1 MTCEYTERNKTME
14 NQMEKEIYDSMKD
27 CNISPADFITLMFER
42 TDEDGVLY
50 IPGWHYDRPGWESG
64 TPGSTD
70 ENDSYR
76 CQVDWN
82 LEKYEK
88 LLKQF
93 DELYNAIKQI
103 APYWDLLEETL
114 NPEEVLKDKKL
125 FEVWQNYIDRFGI
138 TGFDIERLWDIDE
151 RWNTEECVKSVA
163 NNILNGK
170 VLEDFEKSI
179 LQEDVDTKVTA
190 QEKQY
195 YNQYLEYLYK
205 VAEERVGKGLC
216 AYDLVYRSRR
226 LCRLF
231 NIGAPEIIIH
241 HEGKTLAA
249 AMLLHKYGISREV
262 VDNRIRMRLEMM
274 EMMDEEQLDEM
285 YRPRKMNGRKS
296 LAPLFVYEIISRKS
310 SSKKHLR
317 QQEILR
323 ELEKYPYEITVE
335 RKAIGR
341 IVQNLVDSQ
350 YGIFSDKT
358 GVWMDKEEK

>member
-103 APYWDLLEETL
+103 APYWDELEETL
-114 NPEEVLKDKKL
+114 KPEEVLKDKRL
-125 FEVWQNYIDRFGI
+125 LEVWQKYVDRLG
-138 TGFDIERLWDIDE
+138 TQGFDYERLWDIDE
-151 RWNTEECVKSVA
+151 RWETEECVKSIA
-163 NNILNGK
+163 HDILNGK
-170 VLEDFEKSI
+170 VLEDFEKNI
-179 LQEDVDTKVTA
+179 LLEDVDTKVTA

-195 YNQYLEYLYK
+195 YNQYIEALRK
-205 VAEERVGKGLC
+205 AAEERVGNGLC

-249 AMLLHKYGISREV
+249 AMLLHKHGISREV
-262 VDNRIRMRLEMM
+262 VDNRIRMRLEML
-274 EMMDEEQLDEM
+274 EMMDDEELDEL

-296 LAPLFVYEIISRKS
+296 LAPLFVYEILSKQS
-310 SSKKHLR
+310 NSKKHLR
-317 QQEILR
+317 QQDILK
-323 ELEKYPYEITVE
+323 ELAKYPYEISLE
-335 RKAIGR
+335 RKAVGR
-341 IVQNLVDSQ
+341 IIQNLVDSQ
-350 YGIFSDKT
+350 YGIYSDKT
-358 GVWMDKEEK
+358 GIWKDKEK